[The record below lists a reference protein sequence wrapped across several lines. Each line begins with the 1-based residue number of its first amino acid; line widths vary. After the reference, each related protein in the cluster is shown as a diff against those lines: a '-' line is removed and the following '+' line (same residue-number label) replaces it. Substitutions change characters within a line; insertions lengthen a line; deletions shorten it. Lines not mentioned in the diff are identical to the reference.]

1 MAEMVVSYR
10 FSVKYG
16 EAFARL
22 AAMAAAAAMAEGRF
36 GGDRYGLIICE
47 KCGTGF
53 CVCTFLIG

>member
-10 FSVKYG
+10 LSAKYG

-22 AAMAAAAAMAEGRF
+22 AAMAAMAEGRF
-36 GGDRYGLIICE
+36 GGDRYGLIICK

-53 CVCTFLIG
+53 CVCTFPVG